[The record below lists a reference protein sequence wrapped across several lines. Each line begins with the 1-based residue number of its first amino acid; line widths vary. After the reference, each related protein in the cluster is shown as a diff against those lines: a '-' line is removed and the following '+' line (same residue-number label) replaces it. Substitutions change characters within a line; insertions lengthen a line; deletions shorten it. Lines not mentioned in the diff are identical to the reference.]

1 MAIKKPIFSITADYD
16 VCLTPYSPVSE
27 TDELEI
33 RAQVFNSGADGEVT
47 VHFYLDSTLLN
58 SRTLP
63 VNSQS
68 YGFARTFVSMKE
80 HCGTHTV
87 TVEIDTKCGDIL
99 QRQAVLP
106 LVVKKSMRP
115 VLDGGFV
122 MLGPP
127 NDRVACDSFR
137 EDVKSM
143 TDDDW
148 KRYIAELAKI
158 GQTCVIIMVSHQW
171 NLLEAPKE
179 ERYIHAH
186 YDSALYPKSDIAAK
200 DPIAAILE
208 ESEKHGIHVFLGIGN
223 QYGYAGKK
231 EDIEELYGRYGKY
244 KSFYGWYLAR
254 ELNMRYYRKED
265 WDVLCALTG
274 CARALAPVKPVLN
287 SPMCIPTDECLVYLM
302 EHDVLDIMMPQDWVG
317 QKHQTLAESDEMHRR
332 LLPVC
337 KKTRKHLWANCEA
350 FNFVTEA
357 ALDEA
362 VPVLV
367 PRFLDGGMDGEAGF
381 LQQMQ
386 VARPYVEKIMNF
398 MFSGFFTP
406 PGFEPKIGGDAAVKQ
421 YVDYLKSIEK

>member
-148 KRYIAELAKI
+148 
-158 GQTCVIIMVSHQW
+158 
-171 NLLEAPKE
+171 
-179 ERYIHAH
+179 
-186 YDSALYPKSDIAAK
+186 
-200 DPIAAILE
+200 
-208 ESEKHGIHVFLGIGN
+208 
-223 QYGYAGKK
+223 
-231 EDIEELYGRYGKY
+231 
-244 KSFYGWYLAR
+244 
-254 ELNMRYYRKED
+254 
-265 WDVLCALTG
+265 
-274 CARALAPVKPVLN
+274 
-287 SPMCIPTDECLVYLM
+287 
-302 EHDVLDIMMPQDWVG
+302 
-317 QKHQTLAESDEMHRR
+317 
-332 LLPVC
+332 
-337 KKTRKHLWANCEA
+337 
-350 FNFVTEA
+350 
-357 ALDEA
+357 
-362 VPVLV
+362 
-367 PRFLDGGMDGEAGF
+367 
-381 LQQMQ
+381 
-386 VARPYVEKIMNF
+386 
-398 MFSGFFTP
+398 
-406 PGFEPKIGGDAAVKQ
+406 
-421 YVDYLKSIEK
+421 

>member
-1 MAIKKPIFSITADYD
+1 MDSQFIINADFD
-16 VCLTPYSPVSE
+16 LRLVPYSPVYE
-27 TDELEI
+27 RDEVEI
-33 RAQVFNSGADGEVT
+33 RCQVYNSGDDGGVELIFCLDDREV
-47 VHFYLDSTLLN
+47 YRETLKVKGHAYGLA
-58 SRTLP
+58 RCTLP
-63 VNSQS
+63 MT
-68 YGFARTFVSMKE
+68 GL
-80 HCGTHTV
+80 CGNHTV
-87 TVEIDTKCGDIL
+87 SVNGVNC
-99 QRQAVLP
+99 P
-106 LVVKKSMRP
+106 LEVRKEPSVA
-115 VLDGGFV
+115 LDGGFV

-158 GQTCVIIMVSHQW
+158 GQTCIIIMVSHQW

-179 ERYIHAH
+179 KRYIHAH

-208 ESEKHGIHVFLGIGN
+208 ESEQHGIHVFLGIGN

-231 EDIEELYGRYGKY
+231 EDIEELYERYGKY

-254 ELNMRYYRKED
+254 ELNMQYYRKED
-265 WDVLCALTG
+265 WDVLSALTG
-274 CARALAPVKPVLN
+274 YARALSPVKPVLN
-287 SPMCIPTDECLVYLM
+287 SPMNIPTEECLAYLM
-302 EHDVLDIMMPQDWVG
+302 EHDVFDIMMPQDWVG
-317 QKHQTLAESDEMHRR
+317 QQHLTLAGSDEMHRL

-337 KKTRKHLWANCEA
+337 KKTGKHLWANCEA
-350 FNFVTEA
+350 FNFAEKADLGEPT
-357 ALDEA
+357 
-362 VPVLV
+362 PVLV

-421 YVDYLKSIEK
+421 YVDYLKCIEK